1 VPEVSRRV
9 RGLRLRRA
17 VQVLTMSSLAILPS
31 AVAEQRRR
39 PDCKF
44 SKLNTLPAYPLFYA
58 SMIASRQLI
67 AKLGAERIV
76 TPYS

>member
-1 VPEVSRRV
+1 
-9 RGLRLRRA
+9 
-17 VQVLTMSSLAILPS
+17 MSSLAILPS
-31 AVAEQRRR
+31 ALATRRR

-58 SMIASRQLI
+58 SMDALRQLI

>member
-1 VPEVSRRV
+1 MIPFHVDFKP
-9 RGLRLRRA
+9 GA
-17 VQVLTMSSLAILPS
+17 AI
-31 AVAEQRRR
+31 
-39 PDCKF
+39 CKF

-58 SMIASRQLI
+58 SMVVSRQLI

>member
-1 VPEVSRRV
+1 MPGVSDSAGPLRTRTSVRSRVVFWVADPMDVPETS
-9 RGLRLRRA
+9 
-17 VQVLTMSSLAILPS
+17 I
-31 AVAEQRRR
+31 
-39 PDCKF
+39 

-58 SMIASRQLI
+58 SMVASRHLI

>member
-1 VPEVSRRV
+1 VSEVSRRV

-31 AVAEQRRR
+31 ALSNSVGALIAN
-39 PDCKF
+39 F

-58 SMIASRQLI
+58 SMVASRQLI